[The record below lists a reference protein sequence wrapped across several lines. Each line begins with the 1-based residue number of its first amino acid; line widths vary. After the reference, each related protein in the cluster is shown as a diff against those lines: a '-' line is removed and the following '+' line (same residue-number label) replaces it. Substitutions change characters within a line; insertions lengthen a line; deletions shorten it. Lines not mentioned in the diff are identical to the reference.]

1 MDSKGISSLKSDA
14 TCLGFS
20 IMIAL
25 TILTIMILCLNV
37 YVNYCLSDGNQTG
50 ISRTKIDS
58 ILTLKLINFKDASA
72 LSLKSTVKNSHEYL
86 RSSVTLAKNL
96 LLNPNFTLSGVKDE
110 LPSYWTDPLNNC
122 MKLFKCKIDMLQG
135 LEDNVS
141 FAISSPNNTTNRW
154 SMIYGQYINVKPLE
168 EYHLVTHMKLNKY
181 AMQSHFVLEGFNETS
196 REWYQISQCP
206 SGTNGPLKWEEFRC
220 AITVPENTTKIRPM
234 LNAGW
239 SSQAGKEAV
248 TRFDAI
254 YLVKSTGPFIADPNL
269 KLQVVAQGLT
279 LPTTMA
285 FLGQNDFLVLEKDTG
300 IIKRITNGK
309 ALSTPIFDATVANF
323 DTQGLLGIAVQ
334 KNRTTTD
341 TGLNN
346 ESTYVFIYLTAADK
360 DGGKAIGN
368 RLYRYELVDN
378 RLVNPK
384 LLLNLLPGQ
393 HHSGGK
399 ILTGP
404 DKYLYITVGELD
416 NGSSLSNE
424 KSKALNNESKA
435 ADDPDGRG
443 GILRIDQN
451 GQPIGAHG
459 ILGDYDPLNKYYAY
473 GIRNSFGMD
482 FDPLTG
488 NLWDTENGP
497 FWGDEINL
505 VKPGFDSGWR
515 KVQGVW
521 TVADGKKGAENKGA
535 LASGNP
541 DNLVDFNGKGKYSSP
556 EFTWKRTVA
565 PTAMKFLTTDR
576 LGKEYENDMFVG
588 DANNG
593 RIYHFKLNQN
603 RTGLL
608 LQGPLTDKVAD
619 NDKVLNDLTFSQ
631 GFGLITD
638 LEIGPDDYLYVV
650 SHDLG
655 MIYRIMPSHLN

>member
-1 MDSKGISSLKSDA
+1 
-14 TCLGFS
+14 
-20 IMIAL
+20 
-25 TILTIMILCLNV
+25 
-37 YVNYCLSDGNQTG
+37 
-50 ISRTKIDS
+50 
-58 ILTLKLINFKDASA
+58 
-72 LSLKSTVKNSHEYL
+72 
-86 RSSVTLAKNL
+86 
-96 LLNPNFTLSGVKDE
+96 
-110 LPSYWTDPLNNC
+110 
-122 MKLFKCKIDMLQG
+122 
-135 LEDNVS
+135 
-141 FAISSPNNTTNRW
+141 
-154 SMIYGQYINVKPLE
+154 
-168 EYHLVTHMKLNKY
+168 
-181 AMQSHFVLEGFNETS
+181 
-196 REWYQISQCP
+196 
-206 SGTNGPLKWEEFRC
+206 
-220 AITVPENTTKIRPM
+220 
-234 LNAGW
+234 
-239 SSQAGKEAV
+239 
-248 TRFDAI
+248 
-254 YLVKSTGPFIADPNL
+254 
-269 KLQVVAQGLT
+269 
-279 LPTTMA
+279 MA
-285 FLGQNDFLVLEKDTG
+285 FLAQNDFLVLEKDTG

-309 ALSTPIFDATVANF
+309 PLSTPIFDATVANF

-334 KNRTTTD
+334 KNRTTSD

-368 RLYRYELVDN
+368 RLFRYELVDN

-399 ILTGP
+399 ILIGP

-459 ILGDYDPLNKYYAY
+459 ILGDYVALNKYYAY

-505 VKPGFDSGWR
+505 VMPGFDSGWR
-515 KVQGVW
+515 KVQGIW

-535 LASGNP
+535 LASENP

-565 PTAMKFLTTDR
+565 PTALKFLTTDR
-576 LGKEYENDMFVG
+576 LGKQYENDMFVG

-608 LQGPLTDKVAD
+608 LQGALTDKVAD
-619 NDKVLNDLTFSQ
+619 NDKVLNELTFAQ